1 MSASVPRLLTST
13 ERLKSSRRNFAGRLK
28 GRIFRPF
35 FRVLLVFLP
44 VTGLCGENEKLTIE
58 FESVS
63 YSEATSLYSLA
74 GNWNDKV
81 GSGDDALS
89 FTRLSFGIESGP
101 ISLQYIQRADTVY
114 EFANDTARFIYQI
127 ENRQDLI
134 PGETYE
140 LEIQPKRQASHG
152 IRMGYTTQ
160 LHEDVG
166 VSVFFSLLSPSNV
179 LDGEVK
185 GSAVAVAANDYDF
198 DFDSSLVYRDDP
210 LYDRD
215 GTRLTGDGYA
225 VDLFIRYA
233 INERW
238 HMNLD
243 LIDLAGELSISDAPF
258 TVASATSDVKT
269 FDEDGYVVYN
279 PVITGLEGNRDF
291 TYEFDTQAHLALS
304 YLLSNE
310 YSLVVQHHQYKNVG
324 YQELQFVQLGNQ
336 RKFSWHLVPEI
347 GAAGISSTTPVFMLG
362 LTADDFDRN
371 KMKYLAL
378 DGQYFW
384 LF

>member
-1 MSASVPRLLTST
+1 MLTSVPRLPTST

-35 FRVLLVFLP
+35 FRVLLGFLP
-44 VTGLCGENEKLTIE
+44 VTGHCGENEKLTIE

-63 YSEATSLYSLA
+63 YSEATSLYSIA
-74 GNWNDKV
+74 GNWSDRV
-81 GSGDDALS
+81 SSGNDALS
-89 FTRLSFGIESGP
+89 FTRLSVGIENGP
-101 ISLQYIQRADTVY
+101 ISLQYIQRSDSIFK
-114 EFANDTARFIYQI
+114 FANDTARFIYQI
-127 ENRQDLI
+127 ENRQSLT
-134 PGETYE
+134 PGEIYE
-140 LEIQPKRQASHG
+140 LEIHPKRQASHG
-152 IRMGYTTQ
+152 IRMGYTSQ
-160 LHEDVG
+160 VHENVG
-166 VSVFFSLLSPSNV
+166 VSVFLSLLSPSNI

-198 DFDSSLVYRDDP
+198 DFSSDLVYRDDP

-243 LIDLAGELSISDAPF
+243 FIDLAGELSINDAPF

-269 FDEDGYVVYN
+269 FDEDGYVVFN
-279 PVITGLEGNRDF
+279 PVITGLEGNRDI
-291 TYEFDTQAHLALS
+291 TYEFDTQVHLSLS
-304 YLLSNE
+304 YLLSNKH
-310 YSLVVQHHQYKNVG
+310 SLVVQHHQYKNVG
-324 YQELQFVQLGNQ
+324 YQEIQFVQSANQ

-347 GAAGISSTTPVFMLG
+347 GAAGVSYTTTEFMIG
-362 LTADDFDRN
+362 LTVDDFDRK

-378 DGQYFW
+378 YGRYFW